1 MATVKIIRK
10 NATKNKVAENTLDSR
25 IADPEAYRILQNT
38 RRSISKSA
46 GTDPDR
52 LFTINRYVFSRLQLD
67 ERKPHKKLKTALY
80 KANNK
85 CCGCGKRIKELKDV
99 HIHRIDSRKAYR
111 LENCQ
116 LMHPNCHQRPRSSG
130 GDLRSL
136 EAELFVQHSERMPP
150 MPPRNR
156 GTYI

>member
-1 MATVKIIRK
+1 MTT
-10 NATKNKVAENTLDSR
+10 TKTTPKKVTKKKVAKNTPNSR
-25 IADPEAYRILQNT
+25 IADPEANRILQNT
-38 RRSISKSA
+38 RRSISNSA

-85 CCGCGKRIKELKDV
+85 CCDCGKKIKELKGV
-99 HIHRIDSRKAYR
+99 HIHRRDSRKAYS

-116 LMHPNCHQRPRSSG
+116 LMHPKCHQ
-130 GDLRSL
+130 
-136 EAELFVQHSERMPP
+136 QHHKD
-150 MPPRNR
+150 N
-156 GTYI
+156 G

>member
-1 MATVKIIRK
+1 MTTAKKTSKK
-10 NATKNKVAENTLDSR
+10 ATKNKVAKNTLDSR

-85 CCGCGKRIKELKDV
+85 CCGCGKRIKELKGV
-99 HIHRIDSRKAYR
+99 HIHRKDARKAYS

-116 LMHPNCHQRPRSSG
+116 LMHSKCH
-130 GDLRSL
+130 
-136 EAELFVQHSERMPP
+136 ELHHKE
-150 MPPRNR
+150 N
-156 GTYI
+156 G